1 MNIIPKAV
9 ALMEKQIAVIP
20 MLVSLYANFYSE
32 VVNNEI
38 SLAGITAD
46 DRVLNIG
53 CGGIPFTSILIA
65 RQTGAKVWAVDRD
78 SEAVNVARRC
88 IEKTGLHRL
97 IAVEHYNG
105 VDPLPFDYSV
115 AIVALQVEPKKEV
128 LDNLMQ
134 NGIPGAKI
142 IIRRP
147 RPELSHQ
154 YDLLPLTPRPE
165 ALTAQKQVTFDS
177 SVLYRVT
184 DSPAEVSSCF

>member
-1 MNIIPKAV
+1 MNIIPKVV
-9 ALMEKQIAVIP
+9 ALMEKQIAFIP
-20 MLVSLYANFYSE
+20 QLVSLYANFYRE

-78 SEAVNVARRC
+78 SEAVNVARSC
-88 IEKTGLHRL
+88 IEKTGLNRL
-97 IAVEHYNG
+97 ISVEHYNG
-105 VDPLPFDYSV
+105 IDPLPFDYSV

-128 LDNLMQ
+128 LNNLMQ
-134 NGIPGAKI
+134 NGTPGAKI
-142 IIRRP
+142 IMRRP
-147 RPELSHQ
+147 RPELDHQ
-154 YDLLPLTPRPE
+154 YDLLPTAPKPV
-165 ALTAQKQVTFDS
+165 ALTTQNQITFDS

-184 DSPAEVSSCF
+184 DSPAQVSSFY